1 MNLDVSCSPAKTG
14 DQLETVFD
22 GGNFAKYPL
31 SEEAMSNGDVAEN
44 GKIDIYDAIEI
55 AKAIIAG

>member
-14 DQLETVFD
+14 DQLEKVFD
-22 GGNFAKYPL
+22 GGNFAKYLL